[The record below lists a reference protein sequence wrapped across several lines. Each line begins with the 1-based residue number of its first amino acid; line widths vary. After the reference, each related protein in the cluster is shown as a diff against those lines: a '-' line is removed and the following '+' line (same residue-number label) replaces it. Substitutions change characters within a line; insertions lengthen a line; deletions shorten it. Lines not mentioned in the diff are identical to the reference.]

1 MICYKKSAILLILVV
16 FITTSFFSCKIVK
29 TTVYQINKEVDN
41 DDFWNKFSENNIP
54 REKVFFVKLSQ
65 QNDINLK
72 YDFLKSF
79 HQNIN
84 YIYFGSGYS
93 LNEDIYFKTINS
105 KKNGC
110 NEVLVSLVEEN
121 EYPFSVNYE
130 IRDLFQKFSFYNS
143 EDTKFEFSK
152 KKTIILIHNASEGNL
167 FFKDVS
173 KIINFVKS
181 NNQFDYV
188 ILTTNF
194 YDFNLKKVVP

>member
-1 MICYKKSAILLILVV
+1 MRFKKVSILLILVV
-16 FITTSFFSCKIVK
+16 FVTTSFFSCKIVK
-29 TTVYQINKEVDN
+29 TAVYQINKEVDN
-41 DDFWNKFSENNIP
+41 DSFWNKFSEHNIP
-54 REKVFFVKLSQ
+54 TQKIFFVKSPQ
-65 QNDINLK
+65 QEDVNFK
-72 YDFLKSF
+72 YEFLKSF

-93 LNEDIYFKTINS
+93 LNDDIYFKTINS

-121 EYPFSVNYE
+121 EYPFFVNDE

-143 EDTKFEFSK
+143 EGTKFKLSR
-152 KKTIILIHNASEGNL
+152 KKTVILIHNSSEGNL
-167 FFKDVS
+167 FFKDAS

-181 NNQFDYV
+181 NDQFDYV

>member
-1 MICYKKSAILLILVV
+1 MRFGKVSILLILVV
-16 FITTSFFSCKIVK
+16 FVTTSFFSCKIVK
-29 TTVYQINKEVDN
+29 NTVYQINKEVDN
-41 DDFWNKFSENNIP
+41 DNFWSKFSEHNIP
-54 REKVFFVKLSQ
+54 TQKIFFVKSPQ
-65 QNDINLK
+65 QDDVNFK
-72 YDFLKSF
+72 YEFLKSF

-84 YIYFGSGYS
+84 YIYFGSGYT

-110 NEVLVSLVEEN
+110 NEVLVSLVDEN
-121 EYPFSVNYE
+121 EYPFLVNDY

-143 EDTKFEFSK
+143 EGTKFEFSK
-152 KKTIILIHNASEGNL
+152 KKTVILIHNASEGNL

-181 NNQFDYV
+181 NDQFDYV

-194 YDFNLKKVVP
+194 YDFNLRKIIP